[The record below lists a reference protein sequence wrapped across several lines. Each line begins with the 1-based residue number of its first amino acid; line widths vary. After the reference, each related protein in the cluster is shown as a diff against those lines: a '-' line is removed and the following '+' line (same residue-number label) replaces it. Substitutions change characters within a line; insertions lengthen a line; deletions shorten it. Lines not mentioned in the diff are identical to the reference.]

1 MAPRLSCFVDECADD
16 ENYLLISDAHR
27 MSGVVSF
34 FSLLSPVESCVIPPV
49 LFTIY
54 AAEVMDAIGKNK

>member
-34 FSLLSPVESCVIPPV
+34 FSHLSPVESCVIPPV
-49 LFTIY
+49 LFTNHIRR
-54 AAEVMDAIGKNK
+54 GNNGRNRKK